1 MLVIVLIWFF
11 EWLWCL
17 SNMIVRPRML
27 PYGKGYQREIRCNRV
42 NSEEYY
48 SWEKEIFTLRSD
60 YGYRLSCELLDG
72 RSQLDKSE
80 GRKEGV
86 GEEHTTFFGDS
97 QGRRKPP
104 EKIAI
109 LCHGLGY
116 AKYSGIKYAK
126 MFFRLGYRVLI
137 YDHRNHGY
145 SGKAHT
151 SMGFYEKYD
160 LKKLVDWCYDRYG
173 PNCVIVTHG
182 ESMGAATVL
191 MHLGIDRRVNC
202 AIADCAYSDLTQLI
216 CHQLKQYY
224 HLPCFL
230 IPIESFLTYLRAGF
244 WYNEVSPI
252 NVVRHSR
259 IPVLFIHGKID
270 NFVPAEMTKQMY
282 QNKKKNKA
290 MFLVAGAK
298 HAASYCKNRE
308 GYERVVEGFLKRYL
322 GR

>member
-1 MLVIVLIWFF
+1 
-11 EWLWCL
+11 
-17 SNMIVRPRML
+17 
-27 PYGKGYQREIRCNRV
+27 
-42 NSEEYY
+42 
-48 SWEKEIFTLRSD
+48 
-60 YGYRLSCELLDG
+60 
-72 RSQLDKSE
+72 
-80 GRKEGV
+80 
-86 GEEHTTFFGDS
+86 
-97 QGRRKPP
+97 
-104 EKIAI
+104 
-109 LCHGLGY
+109 
-116 AKYSGIKYAK
+116 
-126 MFFRLGYRVLI
+126 
-137 YDHRNHGY
+137 
-145 SGKAHT
+145 
-151 SMGFYEKYD
+151 MGFYEKYD

-191 MHLGIDRRVNC
+191 MHLGIDRRVSC

-244 WYNEVSPI
+244 LYNEVSPI

-259 IPVLFIHGKID
+259 TPVLFIHGKID

-290 MFLVAGAK
+290 IYLVAGAK

-308 GYERVVEGFLKRYL
+308 GYERVVERFLKRYL
-322 GR
+322 GS

>member
-1 MLVIVLIWFF
+1 MIVIVGVWLF

-17 SNMIVRPRML
+17 SDLIVKPRML
-27 PYGKGYQREIRCNRV
+27 PYGKGCQREVNCNKV
-42 NSEEYY
+42 DTEEYY
-48 SWEKEIFTLRSD
+48 SWEKEIFTLKSD
-60 YGYRLSCELLDG
+60 YGYRISCELLDG
-72 RSQLDKSE
+72 RSQV
-80 GRKEGV
+80 GRGDTRNGDQRKN
-86 GEEHTTFFGDS
+86 TT
-97 QGRRKPP
+97 

-126 MFFRLGYRVLI
+126 MFFRLGYRVII

-151 SMGFYEKYD
+151 SMGFYERYD

-173 PNCVIVTHG
+173 KKCTIVTHG

-191 MHLGIDRRVNC
+191 MHLGIDHRVNF
-202 AIADCAYSDLTQLI
+202 AIADCAYSDLTQLL

-224 HLPCFL
+224 HLPCIL

-252 NVVRHSR
+252 RVIRHSLT
-259 IPVLFIHGKID
+259 PVLFIHGKID
-270 NFVPAEMTKQMY
+270 NLVPADMTRQMY
-282 QNKKKNKA
+282 HNKKKNKA
-290 MFLVAGAK
+290 MYLVAGAK
-298 HAASYCKNRE
+298 HAGSYCKNSRE
-308 GYERVVEGFLKRYL
+308 YEKMVERFLKRFSNM
-322 GR
+322 

>member
-1 MLVIVLIWFF
+1 
-11 EWLWCL
+11 
-17 SNMIVRPRML
+17 ML
-27 PYGKGYQREIRCNRV
+27 PYGKGYQREINCNKID
-42 NSEEYY
+42 SEEYY
-48 SWEKEIFTLRSD
+48 SWEKEIFTLKSD

-72 RSQLDKSE
+72 RGQVARS
-80 GRKEGV
+80 
-86 GEEHTTFFGDS
+86 GDNRINRNS
-97 QGRRKPP
+97 P

-126 MFFRLGYRVLI
+126 MFFRLGYQVII

-160 LKKLVDWCYDRYG
+160 LKTLVDWCYDRFG
-173 PNCVIVTHG
+173 EKCIILTHG

-191 MHLGIDRRVNC
+191 MHLGIDRRVNY
-202 AIADCAYSDLTQLI
+202 AIADCAYSDLTQLL

-230 IPIESFLTYLRAGF
+230 IPIESFITYLRAGF

-252 NVVRHSR
+252 RVVRHSLT
-259 IPVLFIHGKID
+259 PVLFIHGKID
-270 NFVPAEMTKQMY
+270 NLVPADMTRQMY
-282 QNKKKNKA
+282 HNKKRLKA
-290 MFLVAGAK
+290 MYLVAGAK
-298 HAASYCKNRE
+298 HAGSYCKNKE
-308 GYERVVEGFLKRYL
+308 GYEKVVGLFLKRYQKSPIH
-322 GR
+322 

>member
-1 MLVIVLIWFF
+1 
-11 EWLWCL
+11 
-17 SNMIVRPRML
+17 MIVKPRML
-27 PYGKGYQREIRCNRV
+27 TYGKGYQREINCNKV
-42 NSEEYY
+42 DSEEYY
-48 SWEKEIFTLRSD
+48 SWDKEIFTLKSD

-72 RSQLDKSE
+72 RSKVMKNQGLKQEDKE
-80 GRKEGV
+80 Q
-86 GEEHTTFFGDS
+86 DS
-97 QGRRKPP
+97 INTDTKSLKNTP

-126 MFFRLGYRVLI
+126 MFFRLGYRVII

-160 LKKLVDWCYDRYG
+160 LKKLVDWCYKRYG
-173 PNCVIVTHG
+173 ENCTIVTHG

-191 MHLGIDRRVNC
+191 MHLGIDHRVDY
-202 AIADCAYSDLTQLI
+202 AIADCAYSDLTQLL

-252 NVVRHSR
+252 RVARYSMT
-259 IPVLFIHGKID
+259 PVLFIHGKID
-270 NFVPAEMTKQMY
+270 NLVPADMTRQMY
-282 QNKKKNKA
+282 HNKKRNKA
-290 MFLVAGAK
+290 MYLVAGAK
-298 HAASYCKNRE
+298 HAGSYCKNKE
-308 GYERVVEGFLKRYL
+308 GYEKVVELFLKRYQ
-322 GR
+322 RKSV

>member
-1 MLVIVLIWFF
+1 MILIVGVWMF

-17 SNMIVRPRML
+17 SNMIVKPRML
-27 PYGKGYQREIRCNRV
+27 PYGKGYQREIKCNKV
-42 NSEEYY
+42 DTLEYY
-48 SWEKEIFTLRSD
+48 SWDKEIFTLKSD

-72 RSQLDKSE
+72 RENKNS
-80 GRKEGV
+80 G
-86 GEEHTTFFGDS
+86 
-97 QGRRKPP
+97 

-126 MFFRLGYRVLI
+126 MFFRLGYQVII

-160 LKKLVDWCYDRYG
+160 LKKLVDWCYERYG
-173 PNCVIVTHG
+173 DKCTIVTHG

-191 MHLGIDRRVNC
+191 MHLGIDRRVDY
-202 AIADCAYSDLTQLI
+202 AIADCAYSDLTQLL

-252 NVVRHSR
+252 QVVRHSLT
-259 IPVLFIHGKID
+259 PVLFIHGKID
-270 NFVPAEMTKQMY
+270 NLVPADMTRQMY
-282 QNKKKNKA
+282 HNKKKYKA
-290 MFLVAGAK
+290 MYLVAGAK
-298 HAASYCKNRE
+298 HAGSYCKNSK
-308 GYERVVEGFLKRYL
+308 GYEKVVERFLNRY
-322 GR
+322 

>member
-1 MLVIVLIWFF
+1 MIAIIGIWLF

-17 SNMIVRPRML
+17 SNLIVKPRML
-27 PYGKGYQREIRCNRV
+27 PYGKGYQREINCNKIDTK
-42 NSEEYY
+42 EYY
-48 SWEKEIFTLRSD
+48 SWEKEIFTIKSD

-72 RSQLDKSE
+72 RGQVAKS
-80 GRKEGV
+80 
-86 GEEHTTFFGDS
+86 GDIGS
-97 QGRRKPP
+97 NGNNL

-126 MFFRLGYRVLI
+126 MFFRLGYRVII

-160 LKKLVDWCYDRYG
+160 LKKLVDWCYNRYG
-173 PNCVIVTHG
+173 DKCTIVTHG

-191 MHLGIDRRVNC
+191 MHLGIDRRVNY
-202 AIADCAYSDLTQLI
+202 AIADCAYSDLTQLL

-230 IPIESFLTYLRAGF
+230 IPIESFITYLRAGF

-252 NVVRHSR
+252 RTIRYSFT
-259 IPVLFIHGKID
+259 PVLFIHGKID
-270 NFVPAEMTKQMY
+270 NLVPADMTRQMY
-282 QNKKKNKA
+282 HNKKRFKA
-290 MFLVAGAK
+290 MYLVAGAK
-298 HAASYCKNRE
+298 HAGSYCKNRE
-308 GYERVVEGFLKRYL
+308 GYEKVVGLFLKRYQR
-322 GR
+322 GVAK

>member
-1 MLVIVLIWFF
+1 
-11 EWLWCL
+11 
-17 SNMIVRPRML
+17 MIVKPRML
-27 PYGKGYQREIRCNRV
+27 PYGKGYQREINCNKV

-48 SWEKEIFTLRSD
+48 SWDKEIFTLRSD

-72 RSQLDKSE
+72 RNQDMKDQDGIVKGAEPNSMD
-80 GRKEGV
+80 RK
-86 GEEHTTFFGDS
+86 
-97 QGRRKPP
+97 RRENTPV
-104 EKIAI
+104 KIAI

-126 MFFRLGYRVLI
+126 MFFNLGYQVII

-160 LKKLVDWCYDRYG
+160 LKKLVDWCYKRYG
-173 PNCVIVTHG
+173 ENCSIVTHG

-191 MHLGIDRRVNC
+191 MHLGIDRRVNY
-202 AIADCAYSDLTQLI
+202 AIADCAYSDLTELL

-224 HLPCFL
+224 HLPCCL

-252 NVVRHSR
+252 RVVRHSQT
-259 IPVLFIHGKID
+259 PVLFIHGKID
-270 NFVPAEMTKQMY
+270 NLVPANMTRQMY
-282 QNKKKNKA
+282 NNKKRNKA
-290 MFLVAGAK
+290 MYLVARAK
-298 HAASYCKNRE
+298 HAGSYCKNKE
-308 GYERVVEGFLKRYL
+308 GYEKVVEMFLKKYQK
-322 GR
+322 